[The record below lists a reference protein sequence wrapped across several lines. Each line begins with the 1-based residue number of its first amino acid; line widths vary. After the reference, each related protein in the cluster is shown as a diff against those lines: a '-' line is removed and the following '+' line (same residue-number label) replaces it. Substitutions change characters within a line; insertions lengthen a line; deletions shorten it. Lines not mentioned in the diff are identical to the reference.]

1 MFIYSLQQEAEYIYI
16 VKRGG
21 LNFNRD
27 LSKTRLMPRISRER
41 NVTGDVTSNGS
52 QDRQTEWKPQG
63 KELGIAGSGSCCFD
77 GIHVPIK
84 GYNGA

>member
-1 MFIYSLQQEAEYIYI
+1 
-16 VKRGG
+16 
-21 LNFNRD
+21 
-27 LSKTRLMPRISRER
+27 MPRISRER